1 MSLAPGSRLGAYE
14 ILAPIGAGGMGEVH
28 RARDSK
34 LNRDVAIKI
43 LPDLFAHD
51 GERVARFTREAQT
64 LASLNHPNIAQIY
77 GILEEEGPEGV
88 GTVSAPGEAGRAK
101 TVPTP
106 SGQPSSH
113 VHALVMELVEGDD
126 LSVLIARG
134 AMPLADALSIARQ
147 IADALEAAHE
157 QGIVHRDLKPANIK
171 VRPDG
176 TVKVLDFGLAKALD
190 PAGASGSGEMMHS
203 PTMTARAT
211 QMGMIIGTA
220 AYMAP
225 EQAKGKSVD
234 RRADIWAFGVVL
246 YEMLTG
252 ARAFKGDDVSET
264 LASVLKETPDFAAL
278 PASVPAKLRALIG
291 RCLERDVKQRLRD
304 IGEARIE
311 LARIADGTPEPSAP
325 VAPAAAP
332 VARRAA
338 WLPWTATALLGAGM
352 CAAIVL
358 WATWRTPPP
367 VSPRRLLAGIG
378 ADASLVSNIGPPAV
392 LSPDG
397 TTLAFVAQQGGAQRL
412 FVRKLDQLQA
422 MPLPGTEGA
431 REPFFSPTGQ
441 WIAFFTGS
449 ALKKVSVTGG
459 AAVQL
464 CEAPA
469 ARGGAWSDD
478 DTIYFTP
485 NSTANVAI
493 MRVPSAGGSAVA
505 TGMLK
510 AGAVTQRWPQVLP
523 GGAGVLFTENSST
536 TGWDSANVVVM
547 PLSGGAPKVVVRG
560 GYFGRY
566 VAAPNRAAGGGYLL
580 YMQQGTV
587 FGVPFDPARLET
599 TGQAVPVIDG
609 VAASTSN
616 GGVELDVSPD
626 GTLVFVPGTATS
638 VANPISWVTRDGK
651 ASPLRAVKADWA
663 SVRFSPDGQK
673 VAMDISDGKQRD
685 IWVYE
690 WSRDT
695 LTQLTFDPNDDAHPA
710 WTPDGRRIVFDS
722 DRAKQGVKNL
732 YWVNADGTG
741 DVTRLTDSP
750 NTQNPGS
757 WHPSGKFLSLYEQH
771 GSATSTT
778 GWDLM
783 ILPMEGDATK
793 GWTPGKP
800 TAFLATPATE
810 VFGVFSPDGRWI
822 AYQSNEQAGVYD
834 IYVRPFPG
842 PGGPWRISMEGGLFP
857 RWSKTANEL
866 LFFNSGKV
874 FFAPFTVVG
883 DSFRADKPQVW
894 SPTALRGLGT
904 QYAYDIHPDG
914 KRLAAIAAGD
924 QNAATADKVVF
935 VFNFYDYLKSTVP
948 AGKR

>member
-1 MSLAPGSRLGAYE
+1 
-14 ILAPIGAGGMGEVH
+14 MGEVY
-28 RARDSK
+28 RATDTTLDRE
-34 LNRDVAIKI
+34 VAIKI
-43 LPDLFAHD
+43 LPDVFAHD
-51 GERVARFTREAQT
+51 AERVARFTREAKT

-77 GILEEEGPEGV
+77 GVIEED
-88 GTVSAPGEAGRAK
+88 
-101 TVPTP
+101 
-106 SGQPSSH
+106 QPAH
-113 VHALVMELVEGDD
+113 VHALVMELVEGED
-126 LSVLIARG
+126 LSTIIARHAGGGTTSSSGCSPG
-134 AMPLADALSIARQ
+134 ASAPGIPLADALPIARQ

-171 VRPDG
+171 VRADG
-176 TVKVLDFGLAKALD
+176 TIKVLDFGLAKAMD
-190 PAGASGSGEMMHS
+190 PAGSSGSGELMHS

-225 EQAKGKSVD
+225 EQAKGKAVD

-278 PASVPAKLRALIG
+278 PASVPARLRALIG

-304 IGEARIE
+304 VGEARIE
-311 LARIADGTPEPSAP
+311 LARIAEGTPEPTGPAVP
-325 VAPAAAP
+325 VAAP
-332 VARRAA
+332 GARRSA
-338 WLPWTATALLGAGM
+338 WLPWTAASLLGAGM
-352 CAAIVL
+352 CAAIVM
-358 WATWRTPPP
+358 WAPWRTPPP

-378 ADASLVSNIGPPAV
+378 ADASLLSNIGPPAV

-397 TTLAFVAQQGGAQRL
+397 MTLAFVARQSGVQKL

-422 MPLPGTEGA
+422 MLLPGTEGA
-431 REPFFSPTGQ
+431 RQPFFSPDGQ
-441 WIAFFTGS
+441 WIAYFTGS
-449 ALKKVSVTGG
+449 ALKKVSITGG
-459 AAVQL
+459 ASVQL
-464 CEAPA
+464 CEVPSS
-469 ARGGAWSDD
+469 RGGAWSDD

-485 NSTANVAI
+485 NNGPNVTI

-505 TGMLK
+505 AGTLS

-523 GGAGVLFTENSST
+523 GGAGVLFAEHAST

-547 PLSGGAPKVVVRG
+547 PRSGGASKVIVRG

-566 VAAPNRAAGGGYLL
+566 VPAPNRAGATGTGYLL

-616 GGVELDVSPD
+616 GGVELDVAPD
-626 GTLVFVPGTATS
+626 GTLVFVPGTTTTA
-638 VANPISWVTRDGK
+638 ANPITWVARDGK
-651 ASPLRAVKADWA
+651 TSPLREAKADWA
-663 SVRFSPDGQK
+663 NVRFSPDGQK

-695 LTQLTFDPNDDAHPA
+695 LTQLTFDPNEDSSPV
-710 WTPDGRRIVFDS
+710 WTPDGRRIVFNS
-722 DRAKQGVKNL
+722 DRAKPGIRNM

-741 DVTRLTDSP
+741 DVTRLIDSP
-750 NTQNPGS
+750 NVQLAMS
-757 WHPSGKFLSLYEQH
+757 WHPSGKFLSFMQQNS
-771 GSATSTT
+771 GGTQAT

-783 ILPMEGDATK
+783 ILPMDGDAAK

-800 TAFLATPATE
+800 TTILATPASE
-810 VFGVFSPDGRWI
+810 VFPMFSPDGRWI
-822 AYQSNEQAGVYD
+822 AYQSNVQSGSFD

-842 PGGPWRISMEGGLFP
+842 QGGPWRISVGGGAFP

-866 LFFNSGKV
+866 LFIDNGRI
-874 FFAPFTVVG
+874 FFSPFTVAG
-883 DSFRADKPQVW
+883 DSFRADKAAVW
-894 SPTALRGLGT
+894 APGVVRGLGT
-904 QYAYDIHPDG
+904 QSPFDLHPDG
-914 KRLAAIAAGD
+914 KRLAAIATGD